1 MVYYSLKGLKATVQ
15 RVCTLPVEIT
25 DLNLFADIARRAI
38 ECRIKRVR
46 KGNLVKI
53 KARTRR
59 YLYTYKTTE
68 DQLQDVLSKAQ
79 CKKVVDVDKEIKSEK
94 T

>member
-1 MVYYSLKGLKATVQ
+1 
-15 RVCTLPVEIT
+15 
-25 DLNLFADIARRAI
+25 
-38 ECRIKRVR
+38 VR

-68 DQLQDVLSKAQ
+68 DQLQDVLSKIQ